1 MRVFLAAFWVA
12 GLMLASGSVC
22 VANDRF
28 SQAAET
34 RNGSVQNTS
43 LEKTANTSPEKNIIR
58 QGAAELLPTGCLGWA
73 DAHLKGFLTDMP
85 YQHRTAVYGFFAGFM
100 LLGAAAVALYVL
112 GLRLRSRREELVMR
126 YQQEMLKLVRDL
138 AVNPGFGPGEKTR
151 AGKSMS
157 SAVFPEIIE
166 PIIPALLHP
175 EALPPDTQDS
185 AFQLIRVVFTGN
197 LKERALAAARLLK
210 LDPVRALNIIN
221 ELMHT
226 DDPFQRESM
235 AIALGEYYHPQTVA
249 LLASVLG
256 DSEYRVAVAAY
267 RALVR
272 LSRLPAAELPEEARQ
287 NIKLLLGQAP
297 AGLRNS

>member
-1 MRVFLAAFWVA
+1 MRVFWAAFWVV
-12 GLMLASGSVC
+12 GLMLAGGNVC

-28 SQAAET
+28 FQSTEGRAGSSENAFQEKFDNESSSRFLT
-34 RNGSVQNTS
+34 RGS
-43 LEKTANTSPEKNIIR
+43 
-58 QGAAELLPTGCLGWA
+58 AAELPAAGCLGWA
-73 DAHLKGFLTDMP
+73 DAHLKGFLTGMP
-85 YQHRTAVYGFFAGFM
+85 YQHRTAVYGFFAGFL
-100 LLGAAAVALYVL
+100 LLGTAAVALYVL

-138 AVNPGFGPGEKTR
+138 AVNPGLGPGEKAR
-151 AGKSMS
+151 LGKSS
-157 SAVFPEIIE
+157 TPGVFPEIIE

-175 EALPPDTQDS
+175 EALPRETQDP
-185 AFQLIRVVFTGN
+185 AFQLIRLVFTGN

-221 ELMHT
+221 ELMRT

-235 AIALGEYYHPQTVA
+235 AIVLGEYYHPQTVV
-249 LLASVLG
+249 LLSSVLQ
-256 DSEYRVAVAAY
+256 DAEYRVAVAAY
-267 RALVR
+267 RALLR
-272 LSRLPAAELPEEARQ
+272 LSRLPATELPEDARQ